1 VGPILI
7 KVKENDLNAQLRS
20 LKELQDIDIVWSDV
34 NKEINNINAKIDGK
48 ARELEETRQRIEIL
62 SNSIKE
68 KDLRKKIVEGEIR
81 TDDEVVK
88 RWEGRLKEIKSSRE
102 YQALMREISLTKKD
116 ISEKEDIVL
125 QLIEEIEKGDAELK
139 TLQEDYDNSF
149 KIWNSENTGLI
160 EKIEELRNTIK
171 NNDSKR
177 SEILKTLSGSLIQKY
192 ERIRI
197 QRDGIAIAEAKNY
210 VCCGCNMNIPPQIY
224 NQVLKR
230 ENIISC
236 PHCQRILYVPE
247 EEKMNA

>member
-1 VGPILI
+1 MGPILI

-160 EKIEELRNTIK
+160 EKIEELRNKIK

>member
-1 VGPILI
+1 MGPILI

-160 EKIEELRNTIK
+160 EKIEELRNKIK

-230 ENIISC
+230 ENIVSC

>member
-1 VGPILI
+1 MGPILI

>member
-1 VGPILI
+1 M
-7 KVKENDLNAQLRS
+7 NAQLRS

-160 EKIEELRNTIK
+160 EKIEELRNKIK

>member
-1 VGPILI
+1 M
-7 KVKENDLNAQLRS
+7 NAQLRS

-160 EKIEELRNTIK
+160 EKIEELRNKIK

-230 ENIISC
+230 ENIVSC

>member
-1 VGPILI
+1 
-7 KVKENDLNAQLRS
+7 LNAQLRS

-160 EKIEELRNTIK
+160 EKIEELRNKIK

-230 ENIISC
+230 ENIVSC